1 MSNNENSNAKKEN
14 QGDKKSQIK
23 YNISDISKYNIS
35 KINDNEDI
43 SDMKEITFKISVIG
57 DVAVGKSSIIQR
69 LTKEGEKFN
78 ENYKATIGFDIFK
91 YKCKVKDT
99 IINLNIWDTCGLVD
113 FSASTPSLYK
123 NAALVIVV
131 YSIDNKE
138 SFEHLVNWI
147 NALKENTKPDIL
159 VFIVGNKSDLEDK
172 RQVKIEEGKAFME
185 ERNYNFFLETS
196 AKENKHIK
204 ELFEQAFAQLYEY
217 HYKEVDDKREDFT
230 TIKEKDKRISLSQ
243 KEHKKN
249 KKKKFC

>member
-1 MSNNENSNAKKEN
+1 METIEKKHVKEQIDQN
-14 QGDKKSQIK
+14 KKSQID
-23 YNISDISKYNIS
+23 ISDISKYNIS

-91 YKCKVKDT
+91 YKCKVKDI

-113 FSASTPSLYK
+113 FSASTSSLFK
-123 NAALVIVV
+123 NTALAIVV

-138 SFEHLVNWI
+138 SFEHLVNWT
-147 NALKENTKPDIL
+147 NALKDNTKPDIL
-159 VFIVGNKSDLEDK
+159 VFIVGNKNDLEDK
-172 RQVKIEEGKAFME
+172 REVKMEEGKAFME

-196 AKENKHIK
+196 AKENKHVK
-204 ELFEQAFAQLYEY
+204 DLFEQAFAQLYEY
-217 HYKEVDDKREDFT
+217 HYKEVKDNREDFAF
-230 TIKEKDKRISLSQ
+230 KNEQRISITK
-243 KEHKKN
+243 KEHKKRR
-249 KKKKFC
+249 KKKFC